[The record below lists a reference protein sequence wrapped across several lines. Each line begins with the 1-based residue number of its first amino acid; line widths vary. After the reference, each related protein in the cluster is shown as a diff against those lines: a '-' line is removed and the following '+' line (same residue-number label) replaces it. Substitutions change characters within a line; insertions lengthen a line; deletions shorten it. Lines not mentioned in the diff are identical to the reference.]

1 MRTNHFRQDYETI
14 MLNALDKKT
23 PTEYAHYRVKAPRSL
38 LEPEPH
44 TLLIEDLVDS
54 LTLKDYLSEPI
65 CQSNS
70 SPDLVKDL
78 GFALGRWLIS
88 LHQWGMSD
96 SPETNELRTQVA
108 RNPMKTLK
116 YEVNIGRYLATV
128 DHFPDLPWAERN
140 EYVEI
145 EKRIKQ
151 ETSEEGSLIHGDFWP
166 GK

>member
-1 MRTNHFRQDYETI
+1 
-14 MLNALDKKT
+14 MLKALDKKA
-23 PTEYAHYRVKAPRSL
+23 PTEYANYRVKAPRSL

-54 LTLKDYLSEPI
+54 LTLKNYLSEPKY
-65 CQSNS
+65 QKTLNS
-70 SPDLVKDL
+70 GSAKDL

-88 LHQWGMSD
+88 LHQWAMSD
-96 SPETNELRTQVA
+96 SSETNELRIQVA

-116 YEVNIGRYLATV
+116 HQINIGRYLATV
-128 DHFPDLPWAERN
+128 DYFPDFPWAER
-140 EYVEI
+140 EVYAEI

-151 ETSEEGSLIHGDFWP
+151 ETNEEGSLIHGDFWA